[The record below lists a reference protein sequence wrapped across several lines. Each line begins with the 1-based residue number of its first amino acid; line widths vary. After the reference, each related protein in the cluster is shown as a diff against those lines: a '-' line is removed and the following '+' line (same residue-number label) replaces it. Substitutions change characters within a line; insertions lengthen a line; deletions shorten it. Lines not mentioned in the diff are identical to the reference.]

1 MVSDIT
7 RGQRFNKLELLI
19 EILHDLDK
27 LHNGGDF
34 PRSLQEQ
41 IQTLEERMK
50 SKPKYTWRYCV
61 EERRYWTM
69 EELKARRE
77 DIPIQQIGYN
87 LYHPKGINETYL
99 AVREKGNQDAI
110 EQEKKLRNE
119 ALLEDLLYDQYM
131 LKKVE
136 EQG

>member
-1 MVSDIT
+1 
-7 RGQRFNKLELLI
+7 
-19 EILHDLDK
+19 
-27 LHNGGDF
+27 
-34 PRSLQEQ
+34 
-41 IQTLEERMK
+41 
-50 SKPKYTWRYCV
+50 
-61 EERRYWTM
+61 M